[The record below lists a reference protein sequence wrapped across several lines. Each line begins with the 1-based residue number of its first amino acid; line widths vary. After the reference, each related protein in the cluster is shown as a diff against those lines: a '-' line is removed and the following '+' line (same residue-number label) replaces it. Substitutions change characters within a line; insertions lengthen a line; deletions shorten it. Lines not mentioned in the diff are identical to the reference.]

1 MFLLWEGRTLRRQ
14 MPAKSQGPSVARG
27 ILVGTSPLNFP
38 HSSRTLLPVSVQ
50 FEGSS
55 HSCTALVDS
64 GAGGSFLDTGLA
76 KQWGIPAIPLA
87 TPISVRS
94 LDDSPITT
102 ITHLTPPVDEA
113 DLSGVPEEYR
123 DLRLVFSK
131 SRAVSLPPHR
141 PYDCAIN
148 LLPGTSPPRGRLYS
162 LSGPEREAMDKYIR
176 ESLDAGLIR
185 PSSSPAGAG
194 FFFVKKKDG
203 SLHPCIDYRGTHST
217 RAPGATTAAGEPAIC

>member
-1 MFLLWEGRTLRRQ
+1 MSASHSPAEARETHPGLMSLLWEGWTLSRK
-14 MPAKSQGPSVARG
+14 MPAKSQGPSVTRG

-38 HSSRTLLPVSVQ
+38 HSYRTLLPVGVQ
-50 FEGSS
+50 FGGST
-55 HSCTALVDS
+55 HSCSALVDS
-64 GAGGSFLDTGLA
+64 GAGGSFMDMALA
-76 KQWGIPAIPLA
+76 KQWGIPAIPLS

-102 ITHLTPPVDEA
+102 ITHLTPPVDDA
-113 DLSGVPEEYR
+113 DLSGVPEEYC
-123 DLRLVFSK
+123 DLRQVFSK

-176 ESLDAGLIR
+176 T
-185 PSSSPAGAG
+185 
-194 FFFVKKKDG
+194 
-203 SLHPCIDYRGTHST
+203 HPT